1 MVSNALVLCAI
12 IGFVAWYYYQKF
24 QESEKEYYKLHSQFL
39 EVCNENVRLKE
50 KMTDLEVYKDDVSKT
65 FKILDNELS
74 LINNHIKTRTD
85 TTPPTNRVSLLTPEM
100 LSSLFTNVNQENPDV
115 LASFSYEVHAPIVP
129 QTEQTEIEQ
138 PVIQAETEEL
148 NTEQPQQLQQ
158 LQPTNNYE
166 KFLINRE

>member
-115 LASFSYEVHAPIVP
+115 LASFSYELHAPIVP
-129 QTEQTEIEQ
+129 QTEQ
-138 PVIQAETEEL
+138 PVIQTETEEPD
-148 NTEQPQQLQQ
+148 TEQPQQLE
-158 LQPTNNYE
+158 LEQPTNSYE
-166 KFLINRE
+166 KFLINTE